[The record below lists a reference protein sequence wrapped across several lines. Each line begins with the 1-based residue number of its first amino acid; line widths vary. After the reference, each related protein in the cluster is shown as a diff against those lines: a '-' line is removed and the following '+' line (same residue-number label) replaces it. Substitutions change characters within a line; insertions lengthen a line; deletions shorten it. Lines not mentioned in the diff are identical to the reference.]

1 MFKNMKMY
9 KVISFWIGIISVVC
23 LGLLYIVLSRA
34 TSATMNQAAENNMS
48 TVLDAQANYIDQFI
62 TDSEGVLQQYAQ
74 SGELKNYLCNPDN
87 KEYQKAAQSFSERYY
102 STLTGWE
109 GIYIANWKACIVAHS
124 SASAVGMVTRK
135 EEELDAF
142 HATMT
147 ESENGFFDGGIFVSP
162 ASGTLILNMRMQIND
177 DKGNPVGYAGGGPF
191 ISELSAK
198 LNEFK
203 VQGLDNAVYTIID
216 TKNNIYVLNQDES
229 KIIGELDTERDQKI
243 VENIAAGQPEGFF
256 TYREGSTKYVA
267 SYQYIENQNLALVIS
282 CPSKEIYKAGNKILN
297 QTRICIFGAFIAIL
311 IVCLL
316 ISKKVTTPLTKV
328 EASVNRLKDLS
339 ISDDASISNLVDTK
353 SEMGGVATAVHSLTM
368 KLQELVSHI
377 SGSSDTLTKNANNLN
392 GVVDETTDKIQSI
405 SSSIHDVAEG
415 AASQAEDT
423 TDCMMNIQKLN
434 SNIDSIS
441 SEIDNLSALL
451 RTSSEVSASS
461 KDSMN
466 DLITVNNKTKENI
479 DRIVQ
484 QSQENI
490 KVAEEINVI
499 IDVINQ
505 VTTQT
510 NLLALNASIEAARA
524 GEAGRGFAVVASEIG
539 NLANDS
545 SNATSKI
552 KDIIFNLISQ
562 IEDTSTISAA
572 LKDNADL
579 QVTQLTDTSARF
591 DKVLTS
597 INEISEV
604 ARIVEQN
611 IDSINVIK
619 NEINMKIDALASIS
633 EENSA
638 LASETIS
645 SAEIIETNMCEMRG
659 VVDSLNQSIKEL
671 NEIAASFS
679 V

>member
-1 MFKNMKMY
+1 MKMY
-9 KVISFWIGIISVVC
+9 KVTSFWIGIITVVG
-23 LGLLYIVLSRA
+23 LGLLYMA
-34 TSATMNQAAENNMS
+34 
-48 TVLDAQANYIDQFI
+48 
-62 TDSEGVLQQYAQ
+62 
-74 SGELKNYLCNPDN
+74 
-87 KEYQKAAQSFSERYY
+87 
-102 STLTGWE
+102 
-109 GIYIANWKACIVAHS
+109 IY
-124 SASAVGMVTRK
+124 
-135 EEELDAF
+135 
-142 HATMT
+142 
-147 ESENGFFDGGIFVSP
+147 
-162 ASGTLILNMRMQIND
+162 D

-191 ISELSAK
+191 ISELSSK

-203 VQGLDNAVYTIID
+203 VQGLDDVVYTVID

-229 KIIGELDTERDQKI
+229 KIIGELDTDHDKKI
-243 VENIAAGQPEGFF
+243 VENIAAGQQKGFF
-256 TYREGSTKYVA
+256 SYREGRTKYVA
-267 SYQYIENQNLALVIS
+267 SYQYIESQNLALVIS

-316 ISKKVTTPLTKV
+316 ISKKDTTPLTKV
-328 EASVNRLKDLS
+328 EASVNRLMDLS

-377 SGSSDTLTKNANNLN
+377 SGSSDTLTKNANSLN
-392 GVVDETTDKIQSI
+392 EVVEGTTDKIQSI
-405 SSSIHDVAEG
+405 SSSIHDVADG

-423 TDCMMNIQKLN
+423 TDFMMNIQKLN

-441 SEIDNLSALL
+441 NEIDNLAALL

-484 QSQENI
+484 QSQDNI

-552 KDIIFNLISQ
+552 KDIIFNLINQ

-645 SAEIIETNMCEMRG
+645 SAEIIETNMSEMRG

-671 NEIAASFS
+671 NEIVASFS
-679 V
+679 A